1 MLCTF
6 IVYNG
11 EVWIEGEFWHWF
23 KKEFVAS
30 GRIIFVHDTDSLNQ
44 LKPNKNQLN
53 RAQKATLVIRRHL
66 KSAFGL

>member
-11 EVWIEGEFWHWF
+11 EIWIEVEFWHWF

-30 GRIIFVHDTDSLNQ
+30 GRIIFVHDTYSLNQ
-44 LKPNKNQLN
+44 LKPKKNQLN
-53 RAQKATLVIRRHL
+53 GAQKATLVITRHL
-66 KSAFGL
+66 KAAFGL